1 MADGAKARVM
11 RGDLALATR
20 AEPAAEEGRVVRDG
34 HAVVARVKVAPPAPP
49 ELRLRAPTSWLW
61 RRR

>member
-1 MADGAKARVM
+1 M